1 LGGLAAQGRVP
12 PTRCYEQ
19 KSGNQLKKIRNV
31 AFLIAVFALSGC
43 AHPIQIAPNSANIYR
58 TPSDA
63 PKISAT
69 VGMVMPATLNSLE
82 VTTPGGGGDNVRYF
96 PYRDMEAG
104 YEKMLSNVFEN
115 VVTVTSSDSASLS
128 RNGISFTVTPEVIT
142 DSGSTGFFTWP
153 PTNFTVDMT
162 TVVRDTNGKVLAN
175 PRVIGNGQATGF
187 SDFKGD
193 FGIAGRC
200 AMEDA
205 LNKMQ
210 HALLEQRYVSAVS
223 GPTSYASPVAPND
236 AKDAQDDTTARLDKL
251 KGMLQKGLITQADY
265 DQKKK
270 EILSRF

>member
-1 LGGLAAQGRVP
+1 MQ
-12 PTRCYEQ
+12 
-19 KSGNQLKKIRNV
+19 
-31 AFLIAVFALSGC
+31 FFALSGC

-58 TPSDA
+58 TPSDS

-69 VGMVMPATLNSLE
+69 IGMVMPAALSSLE

-115 VVTVTSSDSASLS
+115 VVTVTSSDSAEGLS
-128 RNGISFTVTPEVIT
+128 RNGISFIVTPEVIT
-142 DSGSTGFFTWP
+142 NSGSTGFFTWP

-162 TVVRDTNGKVLAN
+162 TVVRGTNGKVLAN
-175 PRVIGNGQATGF
+175 PRVIGKGQATGF

-193 FGIAGRC
+193 FGIAGRR

-210 HALLEQRYVSAVS
+210 HALLEQRYVS

-236 AKDAQDDTTARLDKL
+236 AEDAQDDTTARLDIL
-251 KGMLQKGLITQADY
+251 EGLLQKGLITPADY